1 MLKLLN
7 KNHAFILYAQL
18 YILVLI
24 HFHNFLYIRKLRER
38 GLKRGPTTETMQ
50 LKEIKQLQRQTREN
64 MKKNEKKMRQALK
77 AGPYIPIKSSEVTR
91 PVEFKFESDKRASKT
106 HVMRT
111 RSESTSKTF
120 QSQLRQHPPSPTFK
134 KKELTKPKPFNFV
147 LADKDTAAPK
157 QKWESMAQFAMN
169 YQTRTPERFRL
180 KPKAGENNKSMDGEK
195 SKPAKPHLTTAKT
208 PLLMTKKRSR
218 AVTQESAQQ
227 IEEKTVEEM
236 KKYIFLY
243 RQYLKL

>member
-1 MLKLLN
+1 M
-7 KNHAFILYAQL
+7 KNICLR
-18 YILVLI
+18 
-24 HFHNFLYIRKLRER
+24 NFRKLRER
-38 GLKRGPTTETMQ
+38 GLNRGPSTETMQ
-50 LKEIKQLQRQTREN
+50 LKQIKQLQRQTREN

-91 PVEFKFESDKRASKT
+91 PVEFNFESDKRAPKS
-106 HVMRT
+106 HVMHT

-147 LADKDTAAPK
+147 LADKDVAAPK
-157 QKWESMAQFAMN
+157 QKWESMAQLAMN
-169 YQTRTPERFRL
+169 YQTKTPERFRL
-180 KPKAGENNKSMDGEK
+180 KPKVCENNKSIDDDK
-195 SKPAKPHLTTAKT
+195 IKPTKPHLTTAKT

-218 AVTQESAQQ
+218 VSTQDSAQQ

-236 KKYIFLY
+236 KKYVFLY
-243 RQYLKL
+243 YTKNRVLTF